1 MNCPLEEICDYQKYD
16 HCEESKRIIKEYFCE
31 GGGFTVCKHYRKFIR
46 DNTIEDEWYLYN
58 IQGGTN

>member
-46 DNTIEDEWYLYN
+46 DNTIEDE
-58 IQGGTN
+58 